1 MATFQILL
9 KLSVCSSQLL
19 HLEVLVGLTNL
30 TQCQTNTFLPT
41 LLLPPFPESH
51 NLTPGRELIVVS
63 HLSPTPC
70 FLVENFHS
78 CIFFASKILSF
89 SCKCLSF

>member
-9 KLSVCSSQLL
+9 KLSVCSFQLYFSRCSWAL
-19 HLEVLVGLTNL
+19 RNL

-41 LLLPPFPESH
+41 LLLLPFPESH
-51 NLTPGRELIVVS
+51 NLTPGRELIIVS

-70 FLVENFHS
+70 FLIENFHS
-78 CIFFASKILSF
+78 CIFPPK
-89 SCKCLSF
+89 